1 MKLGKEAMEALKA
14 EITGTLMPGD
24 ALVTA
29 GAVALEGTKRL
40 AKTEY
45 EELRKYFSEAFLQEA
60 GKVKEQYGVGEC
72 AETSDA
78 WKMAEE
84 AGAHALYACG
94 SGGILAAMWKMAE
107 ASGVGLSVD
116 LRKIPI
122 RQETI
127 ELFERYD
134 LNPYKILSQGAILIG
149 TANGE
154 ALVQLLEKKGIP
166 AAVIGVANDGNDR
179 LLYSGENVRFLER
192 PAKDE
197 MEKRKWRRANGEIK
211 HCTS

>member
-192 PAKDE
+192 PTKDE

>member
-60 GKVKEQYGVGEC
+60 GKVKEKYGVGEC

-154 ALVQLLEKKGIP
+154 ALVQLFEKKGIP

-192 PAKDE
+192 PTKDE

>member
-14 EITGTLMPGD
+14 EITGILMPGD

-192 PAKDE
+192 PTKDE